1 MFITPGSARSLPAR
15 ASKCPAPKRHDL
27 RAFYSLCA
35 ETADLIR
42 QGITPAVVGVW
53 VLLLALFALRWALS

>member
-15 ASKCPAPKRHDL
+15 ARKDPPHKRPGL
-27 RAFYSLCA
+27 RAFCSLCA

-42 QGITPAVVGVW
+42 QGITLAALGVW